1 MLTLPSESWWGVE
14 KPPPVPG
21 ECPEPKGSG
30 VGVDFPMGA
39 QLTPLSA
46 SQSVVEGRPSQ
57 RGSVP
62 HFSETPD
69 KVLTVSEPLPSPH
82 LAQFGEE

>member
-1 MLTLPSESWWGVE
+1 M
-14 KPPPVPG
+14 PG

-62 HFSETPD
+62 HFSKTPD